1 MVPNASFET
10 QGKVKNETVKCI
22 GGHTFYRSGPG
33 SSNECLVFGAY
44 IGNLSSQ
51 LLLRILFH
59 EHVHFHLASEKFL
72 ESMSK
77 LEVFVSSALDAC
89 DTLLSTHSSRI
100 HKTTK
105 TKNVELG
112 G

>member
-1 MVPNASFET
+1 MPVLT

-33 SSNECLVFGAY
+33 SSHECLVFAAY

-51 LLLRILFH
+51 LFLRILFH
-59 EHVHFHLASEKFL
+59 KHVHFQLALEKFL

-77 LEVFVSSALDAC
+77 LGVFVSSALDAC
-89 DTLLSTHSSRI
+89 DTMLSTHSNRI

-105 TKNVELG
+105 TKNVDLG

>member
-1 MVPNASFET
+1 MPVLT
-10 QGKVKNETVKCI
+10 QGKVKNKTVKCI

-33 SSNECLVFGAY
+33 SSHECLVFGAY

-51 LLLRILFH
+51 LFLRILFH

-77 LEVFVSSALDAC
+77 LEVFVSFALDAC
-89 DTLLSTHSSRI
+89 DTLLSTRSNRI